1 MKSLARL
8 IKKKGEMA
16 QINNNRNEKEQV
28 TTDTIKIQRIIKDY
42 YKQIY
47 TNKTDIL
54 EEMKNT

>member
-1 MKSLARL
+1 
-8 IKKKGEMA
+8 MA